1 MVQNLMRRV
10 ILLLLFQPSPDFS
23 PTKFFAG
30 RDTGHEAVIIYRSLR
45 YLQMLGN
52 EAAADKSVGPKGE
65 LFDLKRKTPC

>member
-1 MVQNLMRRV
+1 MKRIPL
-10 ILLLLFQPSPDFS
+10 SPDFS

-65 LFDLKRKTPC
+65 LFDLKRKTAC